1 MASTVEHGSGQQT
14 RGPNPSLPTSIRH
27 LERFG
32 RKRTVESAKGCPKSP
47 NLDSGP
53 PRLPPKPRLA
63 LTADYRIHLD
73 ASRRRSNRFGL
84 DNTMLNRYLRRQTGL
99 TSCCPFAGFSMR

>member
-14 RGPNPSLPTSIRH
+14 RGPNPSLPTSIRY

-53 PRLPPKPRLA
+53 PPASPPNHGSPSPRITVSILMPAAGDQTASDLTTPRSTDIFAAGLA
-63 LTADYRIHLD
+63 
-73 ASRRRSNRFGL
+73 
-84 DNTMLNRYLRRQTGL
+84 
-99 TSCCPFAGFSMR
+99 